1 MIAEIREKY
10 ISLFDDKTYEKII
23 QKINEETNNRLDFR
37 ISETPL
43 FIDENLRDKL
53 IFAGEDILNQIQKN
67 EFLEKSKNAVPQ
79 KYFVPNEDDHPIFLQ
94 IDFGITKNSNGD
106 FIPQLIE
113 LQGFPSLYAYQIFL
127 DQKLRE
133 HFYIPK
139 NFTTYY
145 NSFDFNSYVDLFKKT
160 LIGNSNPENVIL
172 LEIEPDK
179 QKTRI
184 DFYLTEKYADVESV
198 CITEIIKKGSKLF
211 YKKNGIEIPIERI
224 YNRVIFDEL
233 EKKNLIFNFDF
244 RDELNVIWV
253 GHPNWFYRISKFSLP
268 EIKSKYS
275 PQSFYLN
282 ELENY
287 PSDLENYVLKPLF
300 SFAGSG
306 VVIDITKEI
315 LDSINDKQNFI
326 LQKKV
331 DYFPLIKTP
340 EGNAKAEIRMMYIW
354 NEKPILV
361 NNLLRTSKGKMMGV
375 DFNKNQTWIGS
386 NTVYHP
392 I

>member
-1 MIAEIREKY
+1 MIKEIREKY
-10 ISLFDDKTYEKII
+10 ISLFDDKTYEIFI
-23 QKINEETNNRLDFR
+23 QKINLETNNRLDFR

-53 IFAGEDILNQIQKN
+53 IFAGEDILKQIQKS
-67 EFLEKSKNAVPQ
+67 EFLEKSKNAVPE

-145 NSFDFNSYVDLFKKT
+145 NSFDFNSYVDLLKKT

-198 CITEIIKKGSKLF
+198 CITEIIKKKRKLY
-211 YKKNGIEIPIERI
+211 YKKKGFEIPIERI

-233 EKKNLIFNFDF
+233 EKKNLTFNFDF
-244 RDELNVIWV
+244 RDELNLNWV

-268 EIKSKYS
+268 EIKSEFS
-275 PQSFYLN
+275 PQSYYLN
-282 ELENY
+282 ELETY

-306 VVIDITKEI
+306 VVIDLTKEI
-315 LDSINDKQNFI
+315 LDSINDKQNYI

-354 NEKPILV
+354 NENPILV

-392 I
+392 Q

>member
-1 MIAEIREKY
+1 MIAEIRDKY
-10 ISLFDDKTYEKII
+10 NSLFEENNYSEFIKN
-23 QKINEETNNRLDFR
+23 INVETNNRLDFR

-43 FIDENLRDKL
+43 FLNESLCNKL
-53 IFAGEDILNQIQKN
+53 IQAGDEILSQIKTN
-67 EFLEKSKNAVPQ
+67 EFLTKSKNAVPE
-79 KYFVPNEDDHPIFLQ
+79 KYFVPNEDLHPVFLQ
-94 IDFGITKNSNGD
+94 LDFGIIKDSNGE

-127 DQKLRE
+127 DQKVRE
-133 HFYIPK
+133 HFFIPD
-139 NFTTYY
+139 NFTTYF
-145 NSFDFNSYVDLFKKT
+145 NSFDFNSYLEMFKKT
-160 LIGNSNPENVIL
+160 LVGNSDPENVIL

-184 DFYLTEKYADVESV
+184 DFYLTEKYTNVQSV
-198 CITEIIKKGSKLF
+198 CITEIIKKGNKLY
-211 YKKNGIEIPIERI
+211 YKKNGNEIPIERI

-233 EKKNLIFNFDF
+233 EKKNLVFNFDF
-244 RDELNVIWV
+244 RDDLNIKWV

-268 EIKSKYS
+268 EINSKYS

-282 ELENY
+282 ELDY
-287 PSDLENYVLKPLF
+287 FPLDLENYVLKPLF

-306 VVIDITKEI
+306 VIIDISKEI
-315 LDSINDKQNFI
+315 LDSIKDRHNYI
-326 LQKKV
+326 IQKKV

-340 EGNAKAEIRMMYIW
+340 QGNAKAEIRMMYVW
-354 NEKPILV
+354 NDKPILV

-386 NTVYHP
+386 NTVYHSL
-392 I
+392 